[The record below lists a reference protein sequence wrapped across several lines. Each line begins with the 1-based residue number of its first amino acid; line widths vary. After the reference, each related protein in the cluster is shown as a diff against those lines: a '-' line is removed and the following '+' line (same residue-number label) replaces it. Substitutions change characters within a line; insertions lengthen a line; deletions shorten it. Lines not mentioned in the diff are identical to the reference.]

1 MCEIS
6 VSLSFFYYEVGEVMY
21 VVDLINL
28 CVYCVSVFFCQQDY
42 CKSNQLISFELGKNP
57 LTFDGYSI
65 PDTDSG

>member
-1 MCEIS
+1 
-6 VSLSFFYYEVGEVMY
+6 MY

-57 LTFDGYSI
+57 LTFDGYSV